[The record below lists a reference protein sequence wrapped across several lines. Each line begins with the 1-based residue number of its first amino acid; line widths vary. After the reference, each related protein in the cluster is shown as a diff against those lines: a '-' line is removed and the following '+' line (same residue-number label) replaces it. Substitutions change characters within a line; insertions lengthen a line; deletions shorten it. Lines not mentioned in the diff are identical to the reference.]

1 MRQWT
6 LFFFFLLYD
15 CKCRFKKCLHDDV
28 NHDKYQRGLPFAR
41 VFPAPLFFRVI
52 TKNSCELNFVFF
64 FLGRLHDLPKK
75 FWLFQN
81 PKKKNSKWPSFFSR
95 ESVTTVGPT
104 DCCYRRLN
112 NIPYTTNESSLSIFR
127 QVCVKR
133 HDFTISSF
141 ELKAP
146 LFLADKR
153 LLQFFFLPFF
163 L

>member
-1 MRQWT
+1 MIANAVSKNVCMTTWIT
-6 LFFFFLLYD
+6 TSIKEAYH
-15 CKCRFKKCLHDDV
+15 LHV
-28 NHDKYQRGLPFAR
+28 SFPPPF
-41 VFPAPLFFRVI
+41 FFRVI
-52 TKNSCELNFVFF
+52 TKNSCELNFVCF

-75 FWLFQN
+75 FWLFRN
-81 PKKKNSKWPSFFSR
+81 PKKKKIQNGRRFFSR

-153 LLQFFFLPFF
+153 LLQFFFYLFF
-163 L
+163 